1 MGIGFTNAPKN
12 FTRIRGVLSYSLSP
26 FAQKPFAKALNV
38 PYNLKRFQ
46 SKVNDNLFV
55 LGPPL
60 ATLLLTFWGIKK
72 LEDRLDRKAWF

>member
-26 FAQKPFAKALNV
+26 FAQKPFAKMLSV
-38 PYNLKRFQ
+38 PYQTQRFQ
-46 SKVNDNLFV
+46 SKVQDNLFV

-60 ATLLLTFWGIKK
+60 ATLLLTFWGMKK
-72 LEDRLDRKAWF
+72 LENHLDRKAWF